1 MNKHFI
7 SGVFML
13 AVGLLLLLFLIPF
26 GIDSPKKI
34 RFAALSPTYF
44 PQIVAL
50 ILSVI
55 GVAIIFKNRHPFIT
69 KETDELDEVHPNAK
83 MRIGGFLTLL
93 AVYSFSL
100 EFLGFVLSG
109 VLALAASLILAGER
123 RAFIIIVMSLLLPIS
138 LFLFF
143 YKVAYVPVP
152 NGLLAP
158 FIRWI

>member
-1 MNKHFI
+1 MNKHFF

-13 AVGLLLLLFLIPF
+13 SVGLLLLLFLIPY
-26 GIDSPKKI
+26 GIDTPKKI
-34 RFAALSPTYF
+34 RFAALSPTYY

-55 GVAIIFKNRHPFIT
+55 GVAIIFNNRQPFIT

-83 MRIGGFLTLL
+83 MRIGSFLLLL
-93 AVYSFSL
+93 AVYSLSL

-109 VLALAASLILAGER
+109 VLALLASLILAGER
-123 RAFIIIVMSLLLPIS
+123 RAFIIIAMSLLLPIS